1 MSNSPSMFSLKEL
14 FSNGDKYLVPVYQRN
29 YTWEKFHLQQLVQDI
44 WDSCSNT
51 PDRNYYIGTLVVYK
65 TSGGL
70 YETIDGQQRLTTI
83 NIMLCAL
90 RNEIEKKNGS
100 FTWFRGVNLAYQLRE
115 KASSSL
121 QRLYEHLDPSIELSL
136 IHI

>member
-51 PDRNYYIGTLVVYK
+51 PDRNYYIGNLVV
-65 TSGGL
+65 
-70 YETIDGQQRLTTI
+70 
-83 NIMLCAL
+83 
-90 RNEIEKKNGS
+90 
-100 FTWFRGVNLAYQLRE
+100 
-115 KASSSL
+115 
-121 QRLYEHLDPSIELSL
+121 
-136 IHI
+136 